1 MSCLFDLLKSNIASI
16 LSDNEVDAY
25 DEFSDIDLLKNYNT
39 NIGFVSVKSIERI
52 NGYENSLELQSG
64 EVFIDIQCKVI
75 AKRGLSAS
83 SLSQTINNIY
93 ADFIFS
99 KSVIPMS
106 IDIGDLKVNSLCSR
120 FETTITMK
128 FRYFLSED
136 SN

>member
-128 FRYFLSED
+128 FRYFLAED